1 MKPHLCYATEIR
13 SPAQKSLKL
22 EVEQVHKRATRWIL
36 SLMTDQMSYV
46 ESLLALP
53 YDREIKDR
61 SHFLLHMNSQY
72 YYIDVHIRSYV
83 TFNNH
88 PRRRC
93 GQPIELYW
101 LLLLLSRPV
110 RLALLKLYTFFVL

>member
-1 MKPHLCYATEIR
+1 MKPNLCHATEIR
-13 SPAQKSLKL
+13 SPAQKSLNL

-36 SLMTDQMSYV
+36 SLMTGQMSNGGR
-46 ESLLALP
+46 LLALP
-53 YDREIKDR
+53 YDREIKDLIFFYTWTA
-61 SHFLLHMNSQY
+61 STTLFNVDIKY
-72 YYIDVHIRSYV
+72 YV
-83 TFNNH
+83 TFNSH

-110 RLALLKLYTFFVL
+110 RLALFKLYTLFVL